1 MKTDREIAEYWYGEL
16 VDSLRLIS
24 SEFDVQEAG
33 LPEFVHVPDE
43 VLNSFPIDSLHT
55 ISNQGLVSNAQL
67 EALMEFDSL
76 LEEIDLPS
84 DYDDML
90 EMMRSGSEFK
100 SLREKAVKLLENL
113 GCKYKKP
120 NVNAIYVKGL

>member
-24 SEFDVQEAG
+24 SEFDVQEAV
-33 LPEFVHVPDE
+33 LPEFVHIPDE
-43 VLNSFPIDSLHT
+43 VLNSFPVDALHT

-67 EALMEFDSL
+67 EALVEFNSL
-76 LEEIDLPS
+76 LEEIDLPQ

-90 EMMRSGSEFK
+90 EMMSSGSEFK

-113 GCKYKKP
+113 RHKYEEPKI
-120 NVNAIYVKGL
+120 NATYVKGS

>member
-1 MKTDREIAEYWYGEL
+1 MKTDKKIAEYWYEEL

-24 SEFDVQEAG
+24 SELEVQEAV
-33 LPEFVHVPDE
+33 LPEFVHIPDE

-55 ISNQGLVSNAQL
+55 ISNQGLISDAQL
-67 EALMEFDSL
+67 KALVEFDSL

-90 EMMRSGSEFK
+90 EMMRSGSEFRC
-100 SLREKAVKLLENL
+100 LREKAIRLLENL
-113 GCKYKKP
+113 GHKYEKP
-120 NVNAIYVKGL
+120 NINAIYIKGS